1 MTDIRVFPDSAA
13 LAQAAAERVV
23 SLVTDAVSARGR
35 FSIGLSGGSTPRALY
50 TLLASD
56 ETARRIDWGHVHV
69 FWSDERCV
77 APDHSQSNYR
87 MARETL
93 LDQVALPKGNVHRM
107 RGEID
112 PVQAADDYEQA
123 LHAFF
128 REPVGQQH
136 LPQPRFDL
144 LLLGMGDDGH
154 TASLFPGTPALREP
168 LRWVVENRVEKLD
181 AWRIT
186 LTPVAINAAAAVVF
200 LVTGEDKAA
209 TLRAVL
215 KGPRQP
221 EKYPSQLIHPDHGD
235 LTWMVDAAAAAQL

>member
-1 MTDIRVFPDSAA
+1 MSDIRVFPDSAG

-23 SLVTDAVSARGR
+23 SLAAEAISARGR

-50 TLLASD
+50 ALLASD
-56 ETARRIDWGHVHV
+56 GMARIDWRHVHL

-93 LDQVALPKGNVHRM
+93 LDRIALPDGNVHRM

-112 PVQAADDYEQA
+112 PSQAAAAYEQE

-128 REPVGQQH
+128 REPAGQQR

-144 LLLGMGDDGH
+144 LLLGMGNDGH
-154 TASLFPGTPALREP
+154 TASLFPGTPALREH

-200 LVTGEDKAA
+200 LVTGEDKAV

-221 EKYPSQLIHPDHGD
+221 EKYPAQLVHPDHGD